1 MVKVRIGEFRDHV
14 SEYLRRAEHG
24 ETIVILN
31 RDREV
36 AVLQRPAPRRVP
48 RRLLGCM
55 KGTACVSDEI
65 VQPIP
70 EGEWFRS

>member
-1 MVKVRIGEFRDHV
+1 MRIGEFRDHV

-36 AVLQRPAPRRVP
+36 AVLQRPQGTKAPRQ
-48 RRLLGCM
+48 LLGCM
-55 KGTACVSDEI
+55 KGTARVSDEI
-65 VQPIP
+65 IQPIA
-70 EGEWFRS
+70 EGEWFSS